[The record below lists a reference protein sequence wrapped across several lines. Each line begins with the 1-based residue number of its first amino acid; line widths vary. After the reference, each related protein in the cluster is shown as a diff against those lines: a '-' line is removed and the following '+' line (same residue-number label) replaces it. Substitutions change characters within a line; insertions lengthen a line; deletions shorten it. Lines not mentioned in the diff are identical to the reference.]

1 MTEVL
6 QIGNVEA
13 GGPQKMATTWHQQVF
28 ALDAKYNTLRAN
40 KLSSLGMLYIRRRN
54 QLLREKFSM
63 DPEIGARYLKL
74 RSELL
79 RQRYGERLEQN
90 SVGSHPIS
98 EESSENRARHRRVQR
113 RSTAENFAFAG
124 VHHVFDQHKAAV
136 TMLKFANND
145 RSKLCCASLDGTLS
159 ICEVVSTPPKV
170 IVLLEGHRN
179 GVTALDWSISNDLI
193 VSSSLD
199 ATIRLW
205 RVCADAE
212 PACLRVVDDQHRAEV
227 LCCNFIPAN
236 NNLIAAGNSQGL
248 IQILNV
254 STGIYMRGGSCKIGG
269 KILSLACE
277 GSGGSI
283 IWAGNNRGVIVAFR
297 LEPGIGRLT
306 KLQRVQETGGMIT
319 SLSWR
324 SWLSKDSPWAA
335 LLVSSA
341 CNAVLLYRVADN
353 HGSLYFWRKYPVK
366 HRYYFYRVKYA
377 SCFNIFAYD
386 TILMFACTFFYRL
399 YPLRSTFCPQMGAC
413 LIATGSEDG
422 AVHLLDSAR
431 EGKAARI
438 NRLHGHA
445 TPALALSFNYDES
458 LLASAD
464 HDGLIILWRNHQ
476 RNL

>member
-1 MTEVL
+1 MIETQVS
-6 QIGNVEA
+6 INKVSTSR
-13 GGPQKMATTWHQQVF
+13 KMATTWHQQVF

-40 KLSSLGMLYIRRRN
+40 KLPSLGMLYIRRRN
-54 QLLREKFSM
+54 QLLREKPSR
-63 DPEIGARYLKL
+63 DPEISTRYLKL

-79 RQRYGERLEQN
+79 RRRYGERQQEQN
-90 SVGSHPIS
+90 SVGSHTIS
-98 EESSENRARHRRVQR
+98 EDLSEGRLKHHFVQR
-113 RSTAENFAFAG
+113 KSTAENFAFAG
-124 VHHVFDQHKAAV
+124 VHHIFDQHKTAV

-159 ICEVVSTPPKV
+159 ICEVIGAPPK
-170 IVLLEGHRN
+170 IIALLEGHSG

-199 ATIRLW
+199 TTIRLW
-205 RVCADAE
+205 RVCTDIE
-212 PACLRVVDDQHRAEV
+212 PICLRVVNDQQRAEV

-236 NNLIAAGNSQGL
+236 NNLIIAGNSQGL

-277 GSGGSI
+277 GSGGSV
-283 IWAGNNRGVIVAFR
+283 IWAGNDRGVVVSFR
-297 LEPGIGRLT
+297 LEPGVGRLT

-324 SWLSKDSPWAA
+324 SWLSKDAPWAA

-353 HGSLYFWRKYPVK
+353 HGSLYFWRKYPIK
-366 HRYYFYRVKYA
+366 HRHY
-377 SCFNIFAYD
+377 
-386 TILMFACTFFYRL
+386 L
-399 YPLRSTFCPQMGAC
+399 LRSTFCPQMGAC

-438 NRLHGHA
+438 NRLLGHA

-464 HDGLIILWRNHQ
+464 HDGQIILWRNHQ
-476 RNL
+476 RHL

>member
-1 MTEVL
+1 MAESL
-6 QIGNVEA
+6 
-13 GGPQKMATTWHQQVF
+13 GGISASRKMATAWHQQVF

-40 KLSSLGMLYIRRRN
+40 KLPSLGMLYIRRRN
-54 QLLREKFSM
+54 QLLREKPSR

-79 RQRYGERLEQN
+79 RRRYGERQEQN
-90 SVGSHPIS
+90 SVGSHTIS
-98 EESSENRARHRRVQR
+98 EETSENKAKHHLAQR

-159 ICEVVSTPPKV
+159 ICEVISTPPKV
-170 IVLLEGHRN
+170 IALLEGHRN

-205 RVCADAE
+205 RICADSE
-212 PACLRVVDDQHRAEV
+212 PVCLRVVNDQQRAEV
-227 LCCNFIPAN
+227 LCCSFIPAN
-236 NNLIAAGNSQGL
+236 NNLIVAGNSQGL

-254 STGIYMRGGSCKIGG
+254 STGIYTRGGSCKIGG

-277 GSGGSI
+277 GSGGTV
-283 IWAGNNRGVIVAFR
+283 IWTGNDRGVIVSFR
-297 LEPGIGRLT
+297 LEPGVGRLT
-306 KLQRVQETGGMIT
+306 KLQRVQETSGMIT

-324 SWLSKDSPWAA
+324 SWISKDAPWAA

-341 CNAVLLYRVADN
+341 CNAVLLYRVADS
-353 HGSLYFWRKYPVK
+353 HGSLLLWRKYPIK
-366 HRYYFYRVKYA
+366 HRH
-377 SCFNIFAYD
+377 
-386 TILMFACTFFYRL
+386 

-431 EGKAARI
+431 EGKAAKI

-445 TPALALSFNYDES
+445 TPTLALSFNYDES

-476 RNL
+476 RHL

>member
-1 MTEVL
+1 MTET
-6 QIGNVEA
+6 QIANVEV
-13 GGPQKMATTWHQQVF
+13 GKSQKMASTWHQQVF

-40 KLSSLGMLYIRRRN
+40 KLPSLGMLYIRRRN
-54 QLLREKFSM
+54 QLLREKFST

-79 RQRYGERLEQN
+79 RRRYGERLEQN
-90 SVGSHPIS
+90 SVGSHTIS
-98 EESSENRARHRRVQR
+98 EESSESRARHQR
-113 RSTAENFAFAG
+113 AQRKSTAESFAFAG

-159 ICEVVSTPPKV
+159 ICEVVGTPPKV
-170 IVLLEGHRN
+170 IALLEGHRN

-205 RVCADAE
+205 RVCADVE
-212 PACLRVVDDQHRAEV
+212 PACLRVVNDQQRAEV

-236 NNLIAAGNSQGL
+236 NNLIVAGNSQGL

-277 GSGGSI
+277 GSSGSV

-324 SWLSKDSPWAA
+324 SWLSKDAPWAA

-366 HRYYFYRVKYA
+366 H
-377 SCFNIFAYD
+377 
-386 TILMFACTFFYRL
+386 RL

>member
-1 MTEVL
+1 MTT
-6 QIGNVEA
+6 
-13 GGPQKMATTWHQQVF
+13 MWHQQVF

-40 KLSSLGMLYIRRRN
+40 KFPSLGMLYIRRRN
-54 QLLREKFSM
+54 QLLREKPSR
-63 DPEIGARYLKL
+63 DVEISTRYLKL

-79 RQRYGERLEQN
+79 RRRYGEKQEQN
-90 SVGSHPIS
+90 SMGSHTIS
-98 EESSENRARHRRVQR
+98 EDLSEGRLKHHLTQR
-113 RSTAENFAFAG
+113 KSTAENFAFAG

-145 RSKLCCASLDGTLS
+145 RSKLCCASLDGMLS
-159 ICEVVSTPPKV
+159 ICEVIGSPPKV
-170 IVLLEGHRN
+170 IALLEGHTG
-179 GVTALDWSISNDLI
+179 GVTAFDWSISNDLI

-199 ATIRLW
+199 TTIRLW
-205 RVCADAE
+205 KICPDVE
-212 PACLRVVDDQHRAEV
+212 PICLRVVNDQQRAEV
-227 LCCNFIPAN
+227 LCCNFLPAN
-236 NNLIAAGNSQGL
+236 NNLIVAGNSQGL

-269 KILSLACE
+269 KIFSLACE
-277 GSGGSI
+277 GSGGSV
-283 IWAGNNRGVIVAFR
+283 IWAGNDRGVVVSFR
-297 LEPGIGRLT
+297 LEPGVGRLT

-324 SWLSKDSPWAA
+324 SWLSKDAPWAA

-353 HGSLYFWRKYPVK
+353 HGSLYFWRKYPIK
-366 HRYYFYRVKYA
+366 HRH
-377 SCFNIFAYD
+377 
-386 TILMFACTFFYRL
+386 
-399 YPLRSTFCPQMGAC
+399 YPLKSTFCPQMGAC

-438 NRLHGHA
+438 NRLLGHA

-464 HDGLIILWRNHQ
+464 QDGQIILWRNHQ
-476 RNL
+476 RHL